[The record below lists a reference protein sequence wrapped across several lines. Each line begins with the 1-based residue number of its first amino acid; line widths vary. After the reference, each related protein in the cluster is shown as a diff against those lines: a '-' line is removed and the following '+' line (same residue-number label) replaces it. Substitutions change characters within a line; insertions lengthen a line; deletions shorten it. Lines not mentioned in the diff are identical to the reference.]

1 MEDKIKN
8 FIISAENI
16 KYSINKDKINSKGII
31 TFLIGSRFYI
41 KSEDLEQL
49 EENIDSIHVE
59 LSEDLLA
66 KINAIHSRMPNPA
79 P

>member
-1 MEDKIKN
+1 MNEISLGSKITETTHN
-8 FIISAENI
+8 YRLDGIEIT
-16 KYSINKDKINSKGII
+16 KITHWYKMSVKGRPN
-31 TFLIGSRFYI
+31 LIP
-41 KSEDLEQL
+41 QL